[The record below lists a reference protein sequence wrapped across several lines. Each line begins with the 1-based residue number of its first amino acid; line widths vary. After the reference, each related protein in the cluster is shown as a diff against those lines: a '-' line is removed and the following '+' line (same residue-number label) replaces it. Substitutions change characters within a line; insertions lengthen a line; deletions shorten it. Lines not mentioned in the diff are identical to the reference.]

1 MMCVDDVELKNNC
14 IAYICRR
21 IGKKR
26 SGRNDISLQEETTM
40 KEMMNWIAN
49 EEEGQGMVEY
59 ALILALVAIAAI
71 AILPSL
77 GTKVKSVFS
86 QVDASLPG

>member
-1 MMCVDDVELKNNC
+1 
-14 IAYICRR
+14 
-21 IGKKR
+21 
-26 SGRNDISLQEETTM
+26 M

-77 GTKVKSVFS
+77 GNKVKSVFS